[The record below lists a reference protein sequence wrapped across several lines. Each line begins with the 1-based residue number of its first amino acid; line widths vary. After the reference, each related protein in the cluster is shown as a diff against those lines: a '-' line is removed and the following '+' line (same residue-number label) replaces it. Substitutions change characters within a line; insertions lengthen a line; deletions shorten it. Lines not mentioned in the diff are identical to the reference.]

1 MSAIQNELEGAKK
14 YLFEKIS
21 GTNLVML
28 SMDNVAKAEAMIQN
42 DSAYLRSLDRDAAP
56 RKTYKGSTA
65 YWMIR
70 LKEILSKEDAFSE
83 CEYRAIIFGAIEAVD
98 RDNSTHINAD
108 GVGKD
113 QIFERIIQI
122 GKKDL
127 VNYLK
132 NPVDTEL
139 WLFNCI
145 AEATKPDGKSAK
157 GFEYKPRENRSFA
170 SKFCHYACFY
180 LFEGEEQQDNYS
192 IYDNI
197 LRKAIPL
204 YLDYYELGKRNLD
217 DYSEYLKAIDDILKK
232 ANTDI
237 SRNGFDHLVWYYFK
251 GRQYYLDK

>member
-170 SKFCHYACFY
+170 SKFCHYHNRY
-180 LFEGEEQQDNYS
+180 GYN
-192 IYDNI
+192 
-197 LRKAIPL
+197 K
-204 YLDYYELGKRNLD
+204 D
-217 DYSEYLKAIDDILKK
+217 DYSIFDSVVQAVLMTISYAKQYRYISIIMSWEKEILM
-232 ANTDI
+232 I
-237 SRNGFDHLVWYYFK
+237 ILSI
-251 GRQYYLDK
+251 